1 MIRGNEDISEA
12 LLNAFRLEK
21 GAQTFYLSAAE
32 QVSDE
37 SGSGMF
43 RKLAGMEEKHMHE
56 IYDLYNAF
64 QGDRGPVS
72 FQQFKEE
79 MPADFTESGRKIEAA
94 LSDVGG
100 RFFLDSREVL
110 QVALAEE
117 EAARKLYLRL
127 AERSED
133 PSAASLY
140 RDLAEDENT
149 HMAMVRE
156 VMERKG
162 G

>member
-21 GAQTFYLSAAE
+21 GAQTFYQCAAE
-32 QVSDE
+32 QISDE
-37 SGSGMF
+37 SGAKMF

-56 IYDLYNAF
+56 IYNLYNGF
-64 QGDRGPVS
+64 QGDRGPIS

-79 MPADFTESGRKIEAA
+79 MPAEYTESGRKIEAA
-94 LSDVGG
+94 LSDVSG
-100 RFFLDSREVL
+100 RFFLDAGEVL
-110 QVALAEE
+110 QVALKEE
-117 EAARKLYLRL
+117 EAARRLYLRL

-140 RDLAEDENT
+140 RDLSEDENV
-149 HMAMVRE
+149 HIDMIRE
-156 VMERKG
+156 EMERKG